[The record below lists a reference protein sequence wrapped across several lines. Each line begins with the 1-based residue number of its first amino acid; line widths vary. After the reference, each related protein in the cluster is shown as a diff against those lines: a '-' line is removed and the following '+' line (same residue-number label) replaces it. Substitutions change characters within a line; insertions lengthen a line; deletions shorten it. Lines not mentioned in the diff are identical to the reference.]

1 MVQRPRQVTAA
12 VADVI
17 AISTLLVGLAIGFVL
32 PAVFPTLAGL
42 GSGES

>member
-1 MVQRPRQVTAA
+1 MQPPRQVTAT

-42 GSGES
+42 GPGES